1 MGLRAG
7 HLGSIKMI
15 MTNILVRSTSS
26 SAYVHHNIFGCINN
40 RGMDVCGYFLN
51 K

>member
-7 HLGSIKMI
+7 HSGSIKMI

-26 SAYVHHNIFGCINN
+26 SAHVHLDYFECMSENNIG
-40 RGMDVCGYFLN
+40 
-51 K
+51 